1 MPLHHEPLRFNL
13 YRDTT
18 GSLNA
23 VGPIP
28 PTLLEL
34 PDQSLKLGD
43 TLTFTYSDYSYNAD
57 QFTVDGETGNGE
69 LVFSPDTTGDYSFTI
84 RAINTRTSMFHE
96 RDLEV
101 SVTNKFDWTMEENVA
116 VVRGGD
122 VVVFTIGWEQGD
134 TEIEDF
140 GLDNIEILF
149 FSDEAKTLS
158 IEDGDSE
165 FSIGDEDLDDIIT
178 LENFVDNGD
187 DTGSVDVRVDPSGI
201 TAMELMTERN
211 VYFVLRAID

>member
-1 MPLHHEPLRFNL
+1 MPLHNEPLRFNL
-13 YRDTT
+13 IRDTT
-18 GSLNA
+18 GSL
-23 VGPIP
+23 GPIP

-34 PDQSLKLGD
+34 PRQSLGTGE
-43 TLTFTYSDYSYNAD
+43 TLTFIYSEYSYNAD
-57 QFTVDGETGNGE
+57 LFTVDGETGNGE

-96 RDLEV
+96 RELAV
-101 SVTNKFDWTMEENVA
+101 SVVTESFNWTMEEDVA
-116 VVRGGD
+116 VVRGGTAA
-122 VVVFTIGWEQGD
+122 VFTIGWEQGD
-134 TEIEDF
+134 TEIENF

-158 IEDGDSE
+158 IEGGVSE

-178 LENFVDNGD
+178 LENFVDND
-187 DTGSVDVRVDPSGI
+187 DGTGSVDVRVDPSGI